1 MNKYESLYIEEKG
14 KSVSTAAEAITKLQ
28 DLTWEDAYWIAK
40 ILYVY
45 GAGTVEDNAV
55 ISSLD
60 KAFAK
65 GLNYHSNPEL
75 YLDAAQM
82 MARLYMKYK
91 RYDEA
96 INFLMSID
104 ELSDT
109 VLDWVHLYYALAQV
123 MSNNITRI
131 AQKPK
136 FFFERLDK
144 VSEKSIAKRNEVFIT
159 YLQRI
164 TDYLADGTLTEYAK
178 DAVDAKKEE
187 YKLTERWSELSS
199 IEDTDDD
206 DSEITEPP
214 VTIPT
219 PEPEIKTVEVKVVDE
234 TKIKELESI
243 ISSKDIQISELTNK
257 VSTLESLV
265 ATLREENEK
274 LRADSSNKDKALT
287 QIRTSIQEN
296 KATETTPVADITEFD
311 NNGHA
316 LLNKYQTNQKILV
329 IGALVGS
336 GALDQLK
343 LRAKHKG
350 FDVEKDFEFIT
361 DYDKITNIT
370 GQLNYSRYAAII
382 AGPMGHSAAGN
393 DGYSSFIE
401 KLKGE
406 GYPTLYEAKTESGKL
421 KLNQSS
427 FERALQ
433 KIISYLLVM

>member
-1 MNKYESLYIEEKG
+1 MNKFESLYTEKKATG
-14 KSVSTAAEAITKLQ
+14 LNIAIDAINSLGN
-28 DLTWEDAYWIAK
+28 LSCEDIYWISK

-45 GAGTVEDNAV
+45 GPGTVDDITV
-55 ISSLD
+55 INILD
-60 KAFAK
+60 YAFTK
-65 GLNYHSNPEL
+65 GLNYKSNSEL
-75 YLDAAQM
+75 YIDAAQM

-104 ELSDT
+104 ELSDS
-109 VLDWVHLYYALAQV
+109 VLDWVHLYYAMAQV
-123 MSNNITRI
+123 LSSNIVRI
-131 AQKPK
+131 SQKPK

-144 VSEKSIAKRNEVFIT
+144 VSDKSTVKRNEVFLN
-159 YLQRI
+159 YVQRI
-164 TDYLADGTLTEYAK
+164 KECLEDGTISDYAK
-178 DAVDAKKEE
+178 DLIEAKSSEYNLTEKVNEIFTITEIETDGEGDVTEQKEE
-187 YKLTERWSELSS
+187 
-199 IEDTDDD
+199 
-206 DSEITEPP
+206 DSAP
-214 VTIPT
+214 VI
-219 PEPEIKTVEVKVVDE
+219 DE
-234 TKIKELESI
+234 TKINELKEI
-243 ISSKDIQISELTNK
+243 IDLKDNEINELKNKISELEQ
-257 VSTLESLV
+257 SISLLK
-265 ATLREENEK
+265 TENEALK
-274 LRADSSNKDKALT
+274 TETQNKDKALT

-296 KATETTPVADITEFD
+296 KTEEPKLDITEFD

-329 IGALVGS
+329 IGAVAGN
-336 GALDQLK
+336 ALDQLK

-350 FDVEKDFEFIT
+350 FEVEKDFEFIT

-401 KLKGE
+401 KIKGE

-427 FERALQ
+427 FDRALM
-433 KIISYLLVM
+433 KFISYLLVL

>member
-1 MNKYESLYIEEKG
+1 MEVNMNQYEKLYTEQK
-14 KSVSTAAEAITKLQ
+14 AAGLNSAIEAIKTISNLN
-28 DLTWEDAYWIAK
+28 WEDAYWISK

-45 GAGTVEDNAV
+45 GPGTVDDITV
-55 ISSLD
+55 INILD
-60 KAFAK
+60 SAFTK
-65 GLNYHSNPEL
+65 GLNYKSNSEL

-104 ELSDT
+104 ELSDS
-109 VLDWVHLYYALAQV
+109 VLDWVHLYYAMAQV
-123 MSNNITRI
+123 LSSNIVRI
-131 AQKPK
+131 SQKPR

-144 VSEKSIAKRNEVFIT
+144 VSDKSTVKRNEVFLN
-159 YLQRI
+159 YVQRI
-164 TDYLADGTLTEYAK
+164 KECLEDGTISDYAK
-178 DAVDAKKEE
+178 DLIEAKSSE
-187 YKLTERWSELSS
+187 YNLTEKVNEIFTITK
-199 IEDTDDD
+199 IETDGEGDV
-206 DSEITEPP
+206 TEQEEESAP
-214 VTIPT
+214 VI
-219 PEPEIKTVEVKVVDE
+219 DE
-234 TKIKELESI
+234 TKINELKEI
-243 ISSKDIQISELTNK
+243 IDLKDNEINELKNKISELEQ
-257 VSTLESLV
+257 SISLLK
-265 ATLREENEK
+265 TENEALK
-274 LRADSSNKDKALT
+274 TETQNKDKALT

-296 KATETTPVADITEFD
+296 KTEEPKPDITEFD

-329 IGALVGS
+329 IGAVAGN
-336 GALDQLK
+336 ALDQLK

-350 FDVEKDFEFIT
+350 FEVEKDFEFIT

-401 KLKGE
+401 KIKGE

-427 FERALQ
+427 FDRALM
-433 KIISYLLVM
+433 KFISYLLVL